1 MSWFGIM
8 KETLH
13 IGPRKDVPGGIW
25 EKCDSC
31 GAILL
36 KEKVTEN
43 LWVCD
48 KCEYHLK
55 ITPDDYLALLIDDG
69 SFSEINKTMRDVDF
83 LRFVDTKKYYQ
94 RLKTARHIT
103 GENSAIKTGTGTIFG
118 HPVVI
123 GIMDFRFI
131 GGSISSVVG
140 EKIVRAIDTAIKE
153 KRSFIMIT
161 QSGGARMQE
170 STTAL
175 MQMAKASAAIGRLS
189 EKKLLYIVILTNPT
203 TGGATASFAMLGD
216 IHLAEPKAL
225 IGFAGPRV
233 IQEAM
238 KCELPEGFQRSEFLL
253 EHGFCDRIVSRH
265 DMKEELARIIDLLGV
280 R

>member
-1 MSWFGIM
+1 MSWFEQM
-8 KETLH
+8 KKTFH
-13 IGPRKDVPGGIW
+13 IGHSKEVPGTIW
-25 EKCDSC
+25 LKCDDC

-36 KEKVTEN
+36 KEKVINN
-43 LWVCD
+43 LWVCG
-48 KCEYHLK
+48 KCNYHFR
-55 ITPDDYLALLIDDG
+55 ITPNDYIDLFLDKD
-69 SFSEINKTMRDVDF
+69 SFSEINGNLRDVDF
-83 LRFVDTKKYYQ
+83 LHFVDTKKYSQ
-94 RLKTARHIT
+94 RLKTARGET
-103 GENSAIKTGTGTIFG
+103 GENSAIKTGIAKISGRQ
-118 HPVVI
+118 VVI

-140 EKIVRAIDTAIKE
+140 EKIVRAIEQAISLK
-153 KRSFIMIT
+153 SPFIMIT

-175 MQMAKASAAIGRLS
+175 MQMAKTAAAIGTLS
-189 EKKLLYIVILTNPT
+189 EAKLPYIVILTNPT

-233 IQEAM
+233 IKESV
-238 KCELPEGFQRSEFLL
+238 KCELPEGFQKSEFLQ

-265 DMKEELARIIDLLGV
+265 NMKEELTRILSLLMD
-280 R
+280 

>member
-1 MSWFGIM
+1 MSWFGKM
-8 KETLH
+8 KETFH

-25 EKCDSC
+25 VKCDSC

-48 KCEYHLK
+48 KCEYHFR
-55 ITPDDYLALLIDDG
+55 ITPNDYISLLIDTG
-69 SFSEINKTMRDVDF
+69 TFSETNGNMRDIDF
-83 LRFVDTKKYYQ
+83 LRFVDTKKYYH
-94 RLKTARHIT
+94 RLKAARNDT
-103 GENSAIKTGTGTIFG
+103 GENSAIKTGTGKING
-118 HPVVI
+118 RPVVI

-140 EKIVRAIDTAIKE
+140 EKIVRAINLAISTKCP
-153 KRSFIMIT
+153 FIIVT

-175 MQMAKASAAIGRLS
+175 MQMAKTSAAIGMLADA
-189 EKKLLYIVILTNPT
+189 KLPYIVILTNPT

-216 IHLAEPKAL
+216 INLAEPKAL

-233 IQEAM
+233 IQQAM
-238 KCELPEGFQRSEFLL
+238 KCELPEGFQKSTFLL

-265 DMKEELARIIDLLGV
+265 DMKKELSTLLSLFMD
-280 R
+280 

>member
-1 MSWFGIM
+1 MSWFDKM
-8 KETLH
+8 KKTFHL
-13 IGPRKDVPGGIW
+13 GSRKEVPGALW
-25 EKCDSC
+25 LKCDSC
-31 GAILL
+31 GAVLL
-36 KEKVTEN
+36 KEKVTDN

-48 KCEYHLK
+48 KCNYHFK
-55 ITPDDYLALLIDDG
+55 ITPNDYISLLLDDG
-69 SFSEINKTMRDVDF
+69 TFSEINGNMRDVDF
-83 LRFVDTKKYYQ
+83 LGFVDTKKYSQ
-94 RLKTARHIT
+94 RLKTARSET
-103 GENSAIKTGTGTIFG
+103 GESSAIKTGTGNIFNR
-118 HPVVI
+118 PVVI

-140 EKIVRAIDTAIKE
+140 EKIVRAIDLAINSKCP
-153 KRSFIMIT
+153 FIIIT

-175 MQMAKASAAIGRLS
+175 MQMAKTSAAIGTLS
-189 EKKLLYIVILTNPT
+189 DAKLPYIVILTNPT

-233 IQEAM
+233 IKEAV
-238 KCELPEGFQRSEFLL
+238 KCDLPEGFQKSEFLL

-265 DMKEELARIIDLLGV
+265 NMKEELSNIFSLLMD
-280 R
+280 